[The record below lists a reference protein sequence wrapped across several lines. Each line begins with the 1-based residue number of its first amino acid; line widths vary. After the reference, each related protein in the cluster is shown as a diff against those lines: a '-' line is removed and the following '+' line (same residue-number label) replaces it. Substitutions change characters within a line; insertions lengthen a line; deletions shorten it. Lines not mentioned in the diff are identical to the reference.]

1 MKKLSLFF
9 FVLLIWCNISFSGE
23 PSYSEN
29 SLNENISEWG
39 WEIDDKEFLKV
50 GKAPLEIYTLEL
62 YYDKKDWILKCQ
74 ITYYLSSSSTNC
86 RMP

>member
-9 FVLLIWCNISFSGE
+9 FVLLIWCNVSFSGE

-39 WEIDDKEFLKV
+39 WEIDDKEFLKP
-50 GKAPLEIYTLEL
+50 GKGLLEIYTLEL

-74 ITYYLSSSSTNC
+74 ITYYYSSSDTYC

>member
-1 MKKLSLFF
+1 MKKLFLFF
-9 FVLLIWCNISFSGE
+9 IVLLTWCNVSFSGE
-23 PSYSEN
+23 PYYSKN

-74 ITYYLSSSSTNC
+74 ITYYLGSSSTNC